1 MKAKSRYTPSM
12 NTSQHGQDGREA
24 DLIPGNEPS
33 LCVLSAV
40 DTQRPTYCNL
50 QLAMGKQ
57 VSELAY
63 TNGWIAG
70 VDELQSVQALVSDEL
85 AFY

>member
-1 MKAKSRYTPSM
+1 M
-12 NTSQHGQDGREA
+12 NTSQQGADGREA

-33 LCVLSAV
+33 ICVLSGV
-40 DTQRPTYCNL
+40 DTQRPTYCNPK
-50 QLAMGKQ
+50 LAMGKQ

-70 VDELQSVQALVSDEL
+70 IDELQSVQALVSDEL
-85 AFY
+85 AFYGNFVLSSL